1 MSVSVLQSFLCRLI
15 LMQLFSQSIR
25 KIIISMESQPKASQD
40 TRGVKILEI
49 SVVKI
54 FGRCFR
60 AHII

>member
-1 MSVSVLQSFLCRLI
+1 
-15 LMQLFSQSIR
+15 MQLFSQSIR